1 MEIGP
6 SGPGGIMLELEM
18 WLYEIQDYLMQLAD
32 LGLPMVP
39 FLPWKVEV
47 FRQPEPERVVLQE
60 GIRASCMATAA
71 AA

>member
-6 SGPGGIMLELEM
+6 TGPGGIMLELEM
-18 WLYEIQDYLMQLAD
+18 WLYEIQDYLVQLAD
-32 LGLPMVP
+32 LGLPMLP

-47 FRQPEPERVVLQE
+47 FRQPEPKRGTVQWDT
-60 GIRASCMATAA
+60 ATASMSCA